1 MEAIYYAVPMVGMPI
16 FIDQGDVLIKMKDKG
31 IAVGFDKENTTWQEI
46 HSSLKE
52 VLYNPKYQE
61 NIQKLSVL
69 MRDVKET
76 PLDRATEFLEYV
88 MRHRGADHLKLSS
101 RHLNFFQYFCLDT
114 ILFLL
119 ILALLNLYLF
129 YKALSFSVKYVFW
142 NSQKRIKSG
151 SRIFLPDSNNSK
163 LDHRLTQEFSRHF
176 SEFEYKSIERKRQ

>member
-1 MEAIYYAVPMVGMPI
+1 MVGMPI

-52 VLYNPKYQE
+52 VLYNARYQE

-119 ILALLNLYLF
+119 ALAMLNVYIS
-129 YKALSFSVKYVFW
+129 YKILSFSVKYLFRR
-142 NSQKRIKSG
+142 SAKIQKSAA
-151 SRIFLPDSNNSK
+151 RIFLTDHSK
-163 LDHRLTQEFSRHF
+163 IDTRLTQEFSKNF
-176 SEFEYKSIERKRQ
+176 PEFEYKNLERKRQ